1 VSAARKRQ
9 AIGPHGNG
17 VEGRKKLLVWE
28 ECEKLLVGKN
38 DAPCHA
44 GLVKPKRLK
53 FETLFLPILKVSTLA
68 SY

>member
-1 VSAARKRQ
+1 MEFVLCIRRDDMF
-9 AIGPHGNG
+9 
-17 VEGRKKLLVWE
+17 VEGSKNILSGKY
-28 ECEKLLVGKN
+28 EKLLVGKN

-44 GLVKPKRLK
+44 GLEKIKPKRLK

>member
-1 VSAARKRQ
+1 VISKKK
-9 AIGPHGNG
+9 IYFKDMWK
-17 VEGRKKLLVWE
+17 EGRNSFLGE
-28 ECEKLLVGKN
+28 YEKLLVGKN